1 MEDFQYIDTAADT
14 ERAAKLLAGAPFI
27 AIDTEFV
34 REKTYHPLPCL
45 LQVAGAGHIFC
56 IDLIALDG
64 AGALSDLLFE
74 PSITKVLHSARQ
86 DLELFFALYARV
98 PAPVYDTQ
106 IAAGMLGFPD
116 QCGYGNLVEAV
127 LGVALDK
134 GHARTD
140 WSRRPLKPDQLH
152 YAADDVR
159 YLVPLYETLVGQLSN
174 RGRADWPRADFLA
187 LENSQLYAPDPATAW
202 QKVKSWRQLDGPALG
217 RLQQLAAWREEVAVE
232 RNRPRRWIL
241 SDQSLMALATR
252 APDGPAALKEIELV
266 PAAAQRRYGD
276 ELLRRLRIAAETPPP
291 DVAPETRLSRS
302 ENALVGRLGKQLD
315 RCAKE
320 SEVAASLIATR
331 SELRRLVRGDR
342 DLSVLSG
349 WRRELVGERLLEV
362 IEEAKPV
369 C

>member
-1 MEDFQYIDTAADT
+1 MEEFEFIDTAAGT
-14 ERAAKLLAGAPFI
+14 ERAAKLLARATFI

-74 PSITKVLHSARQ
+74 PSVTKVLHSARQ
-86 DLELFFALYARV
+86 DLELFYALYDRV

-106 IAAGMLGFPD
+106 IAAGMLGYPD

-127 LGVALDK
+127 LGVALEK

-140 WSRRPLKPDQLH
+140 WSRRPLKPDQLR

-159 YLVPLYETLVGQLSN
+159 YLVPLYETLLAQLEN

-187 LENSQLYAPDPATAW
+187 LEDARLYAPDPATAW
-202 QKVKSWRQLDGPALG
+202 QKVRSWRQLESPALG

-252 APDGPAALKEIELV
+252 APEGPAELEELELV
-266 PAAAQRRYGD
+266 PASAQRRYAD
-276 ELLRRLRIAAETPPP
+276 ELLGRLRIAAQTPPP
-291 DVAPETRLSRS
+291 DVAPDTRLSRS
-302 ENALVGRLGKQLD
+302 DNALVGRLGKQLD
-315 RCAKE
+315 RCARE

-331 SELRRLVRGDR
+331 ADLRRMVSGDR
-342 DLSVLSG
+342 DLPVLTG
-349 WRRELVGERLLEV
+349 WRRELVGDRLLE
-362 IEEAKPV
+362 ILEQAKAAS
-369 C
+369 